1 MTDVWATSD
10 SWAELRFGAGISGE
24 VMLAT
29 PMGFLPARS
38 LKVGDMLRCAGG
50 QPTLITAVA
59 PAENDGWLRIPAL
72 ALGNRRA
79 FVLGQGQGVLIE
91 SAFAQ
96 RIIGATSVVIPALAL
111 RGWHGISNC
120 PMPPRAVRLQTQR
133 PALVHAASGAMVAI
147 GGHQTGADG
156 ARQLPPVPS
165 LSLQSAQQMIACMI
179 AYEAGVALRGLRP
192 AAALI

>member
-1 MTDVWATSD
+1 MTDVWATGD
-10 SWAELRFGAGISGE
+10 TWAELRFGAGISGE

-38 LKVGDMLRCAGG
+38 LSVGDALRTAGG
-50 QPTLITAVA
+50 QPTVITALA
-59 PAENDGWLRIPAL
+59 PAPNDGWIRIPAL

-91 SAFAQ
+91 STFAQ
-96 RIIGATSVVIPALAL
+96 RLTGGASVVVPALAL
-111 RGWHGISNC
+111 RGWHGISSC
-120 PMPPRAVRLQTQR
+120 PMPAHAVRLQTQR
-133 PALVHAASGAMVAI
+133 PVLVHAAAGAMVALS
-147 GGHQTGADG
+147 GQLSAPQNQQD
-156 ARQLPPVPS
+156 LPPVPS